1 MIKKLIESIEESFRR
16 IKDLASFVR
25 KGELRPIPT
34 IMEKIR
40 ESKEIMSQKIV
51 RRVRSRESERVRKI
65 LEEIKKNTDRM
76 SRFGAESN
84 LKLEKLKEGRV
95 GISGFGAMGGG
106 VSPIG
111 VIAGTIGGLLLTGKL
126 IYDAIRDMV
135 SDSIQFQ
142 QDIRHAMYGVLAL
155 PQSIGKWTASVGRE
169 IISVIERGQADLS
182 GILSP
187 QERILIET
195 RAILSG
201 IARGFSDTGD
211 ILGGFL
217 GKLAIL
223 GSKGIAGLDET
234 VSNLQKIVSY
244 SGMTANAIGRGVYN
258 ALEEIDKTMSAVLK
272 ESGLVA
278 PILRQATFQYMRMF
292 SEMTSNLSAVFG
304 QTSGESTKEL
314 IKAFG
319 GFFKGSYSLAEDTL
333 RVLEDMNSRG
343 QGNIIDR
350 LTRMMAFSEMISK
363 GMNPLLA
370 SIFSFRTSFTQLA
383 EITKR
388 TGVDLSEQ
396 FSRAYQVFGLSTE
409 EQRLIAKE
417 VGKMGGD
424 LFGAIMELSKSQRG
438 VVDNLATIMYAMQ
451 SDLPETFKTTIG
463 SLVMSVGKDII
474 GGLEEQGKSA
484 VLSLSEEIAKNTRYI
499 AVENAVAFT
508 KIARTFDTINGVYAS
523 MKMEFEK
530 IRMSVMDIGIKVF
543 GEISAGV
550 GYIVKAILLIGEGI
564 AKAIGLIGKLIEGM
578 SPVIMKIFGI
588 RKEDVR
594 DVARSFKEV
603 SEGMVGEIGGVS
615 KWVDA
620 FVNTIPTITRA
631 MGELGGAM
639 TDQKSDHKKI
649 EEIYRELTK
658 AIRDF
663 VSAVNSNTEA
673 IQQNTRRGMRE
684 VKKES
689 VEVKLTIGGGEK
701 REVKSMKKE
710 YVR

>member
-1 MIKKLIESIEESFRR
+1 MIKKLIESVEESFRR
-16 IKDLASFVR
+16 IRDFASSVR
-25 KGELRPIPT
+25 RVELRPISA
-34 IMEKIR
+34 IMERIR
-40 ESKEIMSQKIV
+40 ESKEVMSQKVV
-51 RRVRSRESERVRKI
+51 RRISSREAERVRKI
-65 LEEIKKNTDRM
+65 LEDIKKNTDRM
-76 SRFGAESN
+76 SRFEAESN
-84 LKLEKLKEGRV
+84 MKLEKLGEMRG
-95 GISGFGAMGGG
+95 GISDFGAMGGG
-106 VSPIG
+106 ASPVGI
-111 VIAGTIGGLLLTGKL
+111 IAGTIGALLLTGKL
-126 IYDAIRDMV
+126 IYDAIKDMI

-142 QDIRHAMYGVLAL
+142 QDIRHAIHGVLAL
-155 PQSIGKWTASVGRE
+155 PQSIGKWAASIGKD
-169 IISVIERGQADLS
+169 IISAIGRGQADLS

-187 QERILIET
+187 QERILVET

-211 ILGGFL
+211 ILSGFL

-223 GSKGIAGLDET
+223 GSKGVGGLDET

-278 PILRQATFQYMRMF
+278 PLLRQATFQYMRMF

-304 QTSGESTKEL
+304 QTSGESAKEI

-319 GFFKGSYSLAEDTL
+319 GFFKGSYALAEDTL
-333 RVLEDMNSRG
+333 RVLEDMNTRS
-343 QGNIIDR
+343 QGNVIDR
-350 LTRMMAFSEMISK
+350 LTRLMTFSEMISK

-370 SIFSFRTSFTQLA
+370 SMFSFRTSFSQLA

-388 TGVDLSEQ
+388 TGVDFSEQ
-396 FSRAYQVFGLSTE
+396 FSKAYQVFGLSTE

-438 VVDNLATIMYAMQ
+438 VVDNLATIMYALQ

-463 SLVMSVGKDII
+463 GLVMSVGKDIT

-484 VLSLSEEIAKNTRYI
+484 VLSLSEEIAKSTRYI

-508 KIARTFDTINGVYAS
+508 KIARTFETVNGIYAS

-530 IRMSVMDIGIKVF
+530 IRMSIMDTGIKIF

-578 SPVIMKIFGI
+578 SPVIMKLFGV

-594 DVARSFKEV
+594 GIAQSFKEV
-603 SEGMVGEIGGVS
+603 SEGMTEQIGGVS

-639 TDQKSDHKKI
+639 TDQKTGHKKI
-649 EEIYRELTK
+649 EEIYGELTK
-658 AIRDF
+658 AIKDF

-673 IQQNTRRGMRE
+673 VQQNTRKAMRE
-684 VKKES
+684 VKKEP
-689 VEVKLTIGGGEK
+689 VEVRLTIGGEK
-701 REVKSMKKE
+701 KVVRSMKKE
-710 YVR
+710 YAR